1 MNLRINPPSRDISN
15 SLSTIEDGGISI
27 GPAGMFLN
35 NVKVT
40 CLVDTLGELKPTKV
54 LGSGV
59 SGTGILIILA
69 LFKL

>member
-1 MNLRINPPSRDISN
+1 MAMNLRINPPSRDISN

-27 GPAGMFLN
+27 GPSGMYLN

-40 CLVDTLGELKPTKV
+40 SLVDNLAELKPTKV

-59 SGTGILIILA
+59 SGTGIHS
-69 LFKL
+69 